1 MTTHEWMLKGNHQSE
16 WIEKRGILL
25 WLAFYAGGLGGGL
38 YLVSLL
44 FNNLWG
50 MLIGWLIVGVLK
62 GSLHLLFL
70 GKPARFWRLVFHPQT
85 SWLSRGLIFVLAFAG
100 FGLVQLL
107 MSHFLPGSLLE
118 IVFKVLAG
126 ICALCVATYTGLV
139 LNNVKGVPFWNIRFL
154 PLLFVTCGI
163 LGGFGLTVT
172 VMLSTANPSLSAAEA
187 GSRWMLIINSLL
199 VASYLI
205 IAASKDAVAR
215 ESVFYQ
221 LTGGSSAAFWL
232 GVVFL
237 GVIVPVTA
245 ALYSYFAGEAV
256 AAILIIAAAC
266 DIVGG
271 MLLRYCLLKS
281 AVYRPLV
288 GQLS

>member
-1 MTTHEWMLKGNHQSE
+1 V
-16 WIEKRGILL
+16 
-25 WLAFYAGGLGGGL
+25 
-38 YLVSLL
+38 LV
-44 FNNLWG
+44 
-50 MLIGWLIVGVLK
+50 
-62 GSLHLLFL
+62 
-70 GKPARFWRLVFHPQT
+70 
-85 SWLSRGLIFVLAFAG
+85 
-100 FGLVQLL
+100 
-107 MSHFLPGSLLE
+107 
-118 IVFKVLAG
+118 
-126 ICALCVATYTGLV
+126 
-139 LNNVKGVPFWNIRFL
+139 
-154 PLLFVTCGI
+154 
-163 LGGFGLTVT
+163 
-172 VMLSTANPSLSAAEA
+172 
-187 GSRWMLIINSLL
+187 INSLL

-215 ESVFYQ
+215 ESVLYQ
-221 LTGGSSAAFWL
+221 LTGGISAAFWL